1 MLSPHDILTAFATIR
16 RARRED
22 TYAPHKPLLL
32 LLALGRIQH
41 GLPRLAT
48 FAELEPQLKE
58 MLRTFAPAS
67 SLSSRHYA
75 FWHLRGDA
83 ARALWELNAPKAL
96 TVRRDGAT
104 PNLGE
109 LRQPGVQAGFSAE
122 VFDAPAHPYAR
133 ALLSAIPHVDPA
145 RRRER
150 ILLSGEMPDP
160 ARPPSGC
167 AFRTR
172 CPAAVAGCASS
183 APVLVA
189 RRAGGAAPREAACH
203 LLEVA

>member
-1 MLSPHDILTAFATIR
+1 MVFISHDLSVVRHVSDRIAVM
-16 RARRED
+16 
-22 TYAPHKPLLL
+22 Y
-32 LLALGRIQH
+32 LGRIVEI
-41 GLPRLAT
+41 G
-48 FAELEPQLKE
+48 
-58 MLRTFAPAS
+58 PA
-67 SLSSRHYA
+67 
-75 FWHLRGDA
+75 
-83 ARALWELNAPKAL
+83 
-96 TVRRDGAT
+96 
-104 PNLGE
+104 
-109 LRQPGVQAGFSAE
+109 AE

-172 CPAAVAGCASS
+172 CPSAVADCASS
-183 APVLVA
+183 APGLVA
-189 RRAGGAAPREAACH
+189 RRAGGAATREAACH

>member
-1 MLSPHDILTAFATIR
+1 VSIQAQVVNLLQNLQRQFGLSYLFIAHD
-16 RARRED
+16 
-22 TYAPHKPLLL
+22 
-32 LLALGRIQH
+32 LAVVEHISHRVAVMYLGRIVEI
-41 GLPRLAT
+41 G
-48 FAELEPQLKE
+48 
-58 MLRTFAPAS
+58 PA
-67 SLSSRHYA
+67 
-75 FWHLRGDA
+75 
-83 ARALWELNAPKAL
+83 
-96 TVRRDGAT
+96 
-104 PNLGE
+104 
-109 LRQPGVQAGFSAE
+109 AE

-172 CPAAVAGCASS
+172 CPSAVADCASS
-183 APVLVA
+183 APGLVA
-189 RRAGGAAPREAACH
+189 RRAGGAATREAACH